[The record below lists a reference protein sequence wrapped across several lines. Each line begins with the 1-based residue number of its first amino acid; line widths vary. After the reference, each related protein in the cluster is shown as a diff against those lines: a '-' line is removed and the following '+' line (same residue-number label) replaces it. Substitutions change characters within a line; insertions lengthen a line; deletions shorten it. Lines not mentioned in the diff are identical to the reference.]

1 MASLPGIRIS
11 YHLPFPF
18 ENLLRS
24 LLFIVVL
31 RLAGCDRDDIKND
44 LYSFA
49 FLLSVGIKAAKL
61 GPQFEKGLRL
71 VKDYASELLLSSVAI
86 KLKVTCLLR
95 FQYMNSRSSLR
106 KRITVDSR

>member
-1 MASLPGIRIS
+1 MASPPGIRIS
-11 YHLPFPF
+11 HHLLFPF

-24 LLFIVVL
+24 LFFIVVL
-31 RLAGCDRDDIKND
+31 RLAGCDRNDIKND

-71 VKDYASELLLSSVAI
+71 VKDYASKLLLSTAAI
-86 KLKVTCLLR
+86 KLKVTCR
-95 FQYMNSRSSLR
+95 FRFRS
-106 KRITVDSR
+106 

>member
-1 MASLPGIRIS
+1 MASPPGIGIS
-11 YHLPFPF
+11 HHLPFPF

-24 LLFIVVL
+24 LFFIVVL
-31 RLAGCDRDDIKND
+31 RLAGCDRNDIKNV

-71 VKDYASELLLSSVAI
+71 VKDYASKLLLSTAAI
-86 KLKVTCLLR
+86 KLKVTCR
-95 FQYMNSRSSLR
+95 FRFRS
-106 KRITVDSR
+106 